1 MPQETPEKLRCMA
14 GILAARE
21 LVSAK
26 RGGIFGGDEMLTKRF
41 DPHKLGPR
49 AAIIEGN
56 LRLMYQ
62 EDQLRLFNLA
72 KEGHGGEMME
82 SYRKEN
88 NYNNHMTSLY
98 LFAKTGKL
106 DVAAAMAIREGYN
119 IHPHAEVKDAE
130 LQKLV
135 EEIRREP
142 GYGDFQE
149 NPQIQKAME
158 QGKFDAV
165 KEAFQQLVDKNIAN
179 KTHPAPKEEQIELLD
194 DQIELQRPAPQRPRQ
209 AEGGGMH
216 I

>member
-106 DVAAAMAIREGYN
+106 DVAAAMAIREGY
-119 IHPHAEVKDAE
+119 ICSP
-130 LQKLV
+130 
-135 EEIRREP
+135 RRSRSSFWTIKSSCSAPLPNAP
-142 GYGDFQE
+142 GR
-149 NPQIQKAME
+149 QKAAVCTSDSYTFC
-158 QGKFDAV
+158 GKA
-165 KEAFQQLVDKNIAN
+165 
-179 KTHPAPKEEQIELLD
+179 
-194 DQIELQRPAPQRPRQ
+194 RGGRPRVHVTRSLPPR
-209 AEGGGMH
+209 AFAAKSYCFFAA
-216 I
+216 

>member
-1 MPQETPEKLRCMA
+1 MPQETLEKLRCMA

-88 NYNNHMTSLY
+88 NYNHHMTSLY

-119 IHPHAEVKDAE
+119 
-130 LQKLV
+130 LQ
-135 EEIRREP
+135 
-142 GYGDFQE
+142 
-149 NPQIQKAME
+149 
-158 QGKFDAV
+158 
-165 KEAFQQLVDKNIAN
+165 
-179 KTHPAPKEEQIELLD
+179 PKEEQIELLD

-209 AEGGGMH
+209 AEGSGMH

>member
-1 MPQETPEKLRCMA
+1 
-14 GILAARE
+14 
-21 LVSAK
+21 
-26 RGGIFGGDEMLTKRF
+26 MLTKRF

-82 SYRKEN
+82 SCRKEN

-119 IHPHAEVKDAE
+119 LHPNAEVKDAE

-165 KEAFQQLVDKNIAN
+165 KEAFQQLVSKNIAN
-179 KTHPAPKEEQIELLD
+179 KHPAPKEEQIELLD

-209 AEGGGMH
+209 AEGSGMH